1 MNKTPHDNSV
11 STKGAQKFC
20 SGSFFVCLFSIKV
33 LDITSQQ
40 HLWGLSW
47 PETQCSV
54 KSKKK
59 KKTSLQTK
67 SFHMLEKKCFT
78 GARLV
83 HLYHRMITFYLQL
96 NFNQCSHY
104 ITICTHVGKSTWL
117 LSGGCSRP
125 PMIDTVLL
133 SWLHQVVTVFKLEW
147 GRISL
152 KIQTATSFHIKK
164 NKTWLTVKTQNVP

>member
-1 MNKTPHDNSV
+1 MIIVFQQRGFFCFPLKFWTSFLNS
-11 STKGAQKFC
+11 KYGDYCDRK
-20 SGSFFVCLFSIKV
+20 
-33 LDITSQQ
+33 
-40 HLWGLSW
+40 
-47 PETQCSV
+47 TQCSI
-54 KSKKK
+54 KRKK

-96 NFNQCSHY
+96 NFNQFSHY

-152 KIQTATSFHIKK
+152 KIQTAISFHIKK
-164 NKTWLTVKTQNVP
+164 KTWLTVKTRNFP